1 MQIGKLLCNANFYL
15 LKYWQLQQM
24 HKGASELE
32 LESGI
37 LFEPMNFLPIIAG
50 EV

>member
-24 HKGASELE
+24 HKASELE

-50 EV
+50 KV